1 MRKLA
6 SQLATRPGFAGIDED
21 WLAARLVGRWQSG
34 APVNR
39 TPTRDIPAL
48 GSNRQANNHIRFD
61 SNCRKLKLLSEY
73 EDEFPMST
81 ADPAGITCPWAAH
94 IRKVNTRDSASDTGG
109 RDSTYRR
116 RLLRVGTPFGPPLAN
131 RLATAREDPH
141 FGKRGLLFLSIQAS
155 IEEQFEF
162 LSARWMNDPSRP
174 KTPGGHD
181 ILVGQNDAAT
191 DNPERRCIIF
201 GAENQQ
207 AEIST
212 RQEWIIP
219 TGGEYLFVPSIP
231 TLRNV
236 LARG

>member
-1 MRKLA
+1 MPLR
-6 SQLATRPGFAGIDED
+6 SGHVDPFP
-21 WLAARLVGRWQSG
+21 QS
-34 APVNR
+34 
-39 TPTRDIPAL
+39 
-48 GSNRQANNHIRFD
+48 
-61 SNCRKLKLLSEY
+61 K
-73 EDEFPMST
+73 

-131 RLATAREDPH
+131 RFATAREDPH

-162 LSARWMNDPSRP
+162 LLARNDPSRP

-181 ILVGQNDAAT
+181 ILVGQNDAA
-191 DNPERRCIIF
+191 NENRERRCIIF

-212 RQEWIIP
+212 REQWIIP
-219 TGGEYLFVPSIP
+219 TGGGYFLDRKS
-231 TLRNV
+231 TRLNSSH
-236 LARG
+236 